1 MSKIMHAKFIVG
13 AWYVVCKQGM
23 LAAKSG
29 LEEMACVCV
38 CMCVCVC
45 LCLCACAHSC
55 PTLCDPMDCS
65 PPDSSCPWNFS
76 RQEYWSRPPFPIPGD
91 LPEPG
96 IEPAS
101 LVSPALAG
109 GFFTTSTTWGKCTNM
124 LKSIE
129 IEVIS
134 HFFLVEYR
142 MLKLYQNTEM
152 NLWET
157 WLSCYWTL

>member
-1 MSKIMHAKFIVG
+1 MHAKLIVG

-23 LAAKSG
+23 LAAKYG

-38 CMCVCVC
+38 CVCVCVSVC
-45 LCLCACAHSC
+45 MCPCAQSC
-55 PTLCDPMDCS
+55 PTFCDPMDCS

-76 RQEYWSRPPFPIPGD
+76 RQEYWSRSPFPTPGD

-96 IEPAS
+96 IQPAS

-109 GFFTTSTTWGKCTNM
+109 GFFTTNTTCGKCTNM
-124 LKSIE
+124 LKRIE
-129 IEVIS
+129 IVEVIS

-142 MLKLYQNTEM
+142 MLKLYQNIEM
-152 NLWET
+152 NL
-157 WLSCYWTL
+157 